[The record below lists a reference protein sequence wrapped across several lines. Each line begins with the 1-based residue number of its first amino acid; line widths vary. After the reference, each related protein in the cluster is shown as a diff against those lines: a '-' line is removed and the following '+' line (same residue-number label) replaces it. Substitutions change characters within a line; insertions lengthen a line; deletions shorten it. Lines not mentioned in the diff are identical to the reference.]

1 MAEPRDV
8 LLSARDADALSLMLG
23 DWPRLHPMEAE
34 AALALA
40 STLGAARIVAADR
53 MPAEVVHMGSTVTYL
68 DHASGRRHT
77 VTVVYPAQAD
87 AGMGR
92 VSVLSPIGRALLGR
106 GAGSEADALLPTG
119 RRFSARIEEVT
130 RRRSKDA
137 EALALA

>member
-1 MAEPRDV
+1 MTEPREV

-40 STLGAARIVAADR
+40 SMLGAARVVAADR
-53 MPAEVVHMGSTVTYL
+53 MPADVVQMGSTVSYF
-68 DHASGRRHT
+68 DHASGRRYT

-87 AGMGR
+87 AELGR

-106 GAGSEADALLPTG
+106 RTGSEADVLLPTG
-119 RRFSARIEEVT
+119 RHFSARIEGVT
-130 RRRSKDA
+130 RRRSKNA